1 MDFRKEG
8 SDDRRRLDPEQ
19 QPRPG
24 AEIPRLRRQNP
35 PVSFRSISER
45 LGMSMRSVQK
55 AKKRQGKLDQ
65 DISHE
70 LNSVLATYDGGGL
83 AAEDVQAAAECDQL
97 NDLELHRLLKLP
109 AGYGG
114 RGRAKPILAV
124 IAAIVVLV
132 SAGITGYLVI
142 NGHRHPVARS
152 APTDSFPTGSP
163 PASPLGPRP
172 TALPFT
178 GLRAPQGVALDRA
191 GDVYVAD
198 RGNRVVRWSPAS
210 NNQTVL
216 SFTGL
221 NHPSGVAVDNA
232 GDVYVADW
240 GNNRVLRWSTR
251 TKINLELP
259 FIGLEHPSGVAV
271 DNVGDVYVVDRGNRV
286 VRMAAGWSSPQTVL
300 PFTDLNSPSGVA
312 VDAAGGVYVADSGM
326 NRVVTLTAGSTT
338 QTELPFIG
346 LNHPH
351 GVAVDTVGDVYVTDY
366 NNNRVIKWA
375 ASSNTQTV
383 LPLTGLNKPLDV
395 AVDLNGNLYVT
406 FNDNNRVLKLPT
418 QWRGR

>member
-1 MDFRKEG
+1 MDFKKE
-8 SDDRRRLDPEQ
+8 SPDDRRGLDPEQ
-19 QPRPG
+19 QPRG
-24 AEIPRLRRQNP
+24 DAEIVGLRRQNP
-35 PVSFRSISER
+35 PVSFRSIAER

-55 AKKRQGKLDQ
+55 TKKRQGKLDQ
-65 DISHE
+65 DISNE

-83 AAEDVQAAAECDQL
+83 AAEDMQAAAECEQL
-97 NDLELHRLLKLP
+97 NDLELHRLLKLS
-109 AGYGG
+109 AGSGG
-114 RGRAKPILAV
+114 RGRAKRISAV
-124 IAAIVVLV
+124 IAAIVFI
-132 SAGITGYLVI
+132 SAGISGYLVI
-142 NGHRHPVARS
+142 NGHRHPAARPAPADPFPTKS
-152 APTDSFPTGSP
+152 APAFPS
-163 PASPLGPRP
+163 GPRP
-172 TALPFT
+172 TALSFT

-210 NNQTVL
+210 SNQTVL

-251 TKINLELP
+251 AKINLELP
-259 FIGLEHPSGVAV
+259 FTGLEHPSGVAV
-271 DNVGDVYVVDRGNRV
+271 DDVGDVYVVDHGNRV
-286 VRMAAGWSSPQTVL
+286 VRMAAGWSTPQTVL
-300 PFTDLNSPSGVA
+300 PFTDLNSPGGVA

-326 NRVVTLTAGSTT
+326 NRVLTLTAGSTT

-351 GVAVDTVGDVYVTDY
+351 GVAVDSVGDVYVADY
-366 NNNRVIKWA
+366 NNNRVIKWV

-383 LPLTGLNKPLDV
+383 LPLTGLTKPLDV
-395 AVDLNGNLYVT
+395 AVDATGNLYVT
-406 FNDNNRVLKLPT
+406 FNGNNRVLKLPT
-418 QWRGR
+418 QLRGR